1 MVKIRRAYEVLFLG
15 LFLFFLLITDLRYL
29 KGWPVSLFLEATPL
43 VALATALT
51 THTLYRNLVWGLVVI
66 AITMMLGRVWC
77 NWMCPFGIMHHF
89 FGWIGNRR
97 NTKQMIE
104 VNRYRKI
111 YAIKYY
117 ILAAMLAMASL
128 WMIPTAL
135 DSPGRIVRAY
145 RESPAASAGFRV
157 GPAVAGLFL
166 VAGAVFALGK
176 LYELAAARFKLRVV
190 PDRARKGAMI
200 GVGLAL
206 FLGLLVAGPSRVAG
220 AVATGF
226 GEAAEDHKGGS
237 STLQIGLL
245 DPIALTVRSMTTS
258 VLPTVHMASEGIY
271 TEPREYWQAWIVGL
285 IFFGF
290 LVANWYIPRFFCR
303 AICPL
308 GALLG
313 IFSRFALWRIDR
325 DPVRCTDCDLCI
337 KSCEG
342 ASDPHADLRK
352 SECFVCLNCI
362 EDCPHDAL
370 QFRFLPRKASEVTY
384 PAVGRRQMLLAGA
397 FGLLFFPM
405 ARLSGGVRKNFNRAV
420 IRPPGS
426 VAEDEF
432 LRRCIKCDQCIRVCP
447 TNVLQPALFE
457 GGVEGLWTPIMISK
471 MGWCELN
478 CTLCSQVCPT
488 GAIREISI
496 AEKLGVGPFEAKGPI
511 KTGTAFYNQGRC
523 LPWAMDTSC
532 VVCEEVCPVSPK
544 AIFTRNV
551 DVTDR
556 WGATL
561 QLKRPFI
568 DPVKCIGCGI
578 CEHECP
584 VKDDP
589 AVYVTAIG
597 ETRDKSRSLLLTLVE
612 DEAQDLVSV

>member
-1 MVKIRRAYEVLFLG
+1 MVKIRRAYEALALG
-15 LFLFFLLITDLRYL
+15 LFLFFLIITDLRYL
-29 KGWPVSLFLEATPL
+29 KGWPVSFFLEATPL
-43 VALATALT
+43 VAVSTALT
-51 THTLYRNLVWGLVVI
+51 THTLYRNLVWGLVII

-77 NWMCPFGIMHHF
+77 NWMCPFGILHHF

-104 VNRYRKI
+104 SNRYRRI
-111 YAIKYY
+111 FAIKYY
-117 ILAAMLAMASL
+117 ILAAMLAMAAL
-128 WMIPTAL
+128 WIVPTAWK
-135 DSPGRIVRAY
+135 SPGEIARAY
-145 RESPAASAGFRV
+145 SESKTPNFVPR
-157 GPAVAGLFL
+157 AV
-166 VAGAVFALGK
+166 GAVGTGISR
-176 LYELAAARFKLRVV
+176 AAAES
-190 PDRARKGAMI
+190 KG
-200 GVGLAL
+200 
-206 FLGLLVAGPSRVAG
+206 SN
-220 AVATGF
+220 
-226 GEAAEDHKGGS
+226 

-258 VLPTVHMASEGIY
+258 VLPTVHKTTEGVY
-271 TEPREYWQAWIVGL
+271 TEPREDMWGWVVGV
-285 IFFGF
+285 IFVGF
-290 LVANWYIPRFFCR
+290 LVANWWIPRFFCR
-303 AICPL
+303 VVCPL

-313 IFSRFALWRIDR
+313 IFSRFAIWRIDR
-325 DPVRCTDCDLCI
+325 DPVRCTDCDLCL

-342 ASDPHADLRK
+342 ASDPQADLRK

-370 QFRFLPRKASEVTY
+370 AFRFLPRKASEVTA
-384 PAVGRRQMLLAGA
+384 PAIGRRQLMLAGL
-397 FGLLFFPM
+397 FGVLFFPM
-405 ARLSGGVRKNFNRAV
+405 ARLSGGVRKNFNKAV

-447 TNVLQPALFE
+447 TNVLQPAMFE
-457 GGVEGLWTPIMISK
+457 AGVEGLWTPIMISK

-496 AEKLGVGPFEAKGPI
+496 TEKLGVGPFESKGPI
-511 KTGTAFYNQGRC
+511 KTGTAFYNRGRC
-523 LPWAMDTSC
+523 LPWAMDTHC

-551 DVTDR
+551 TITDR
-556 WGATL
+556 WGQTKE
-561 QLKRPFI
+561 LKRPEI
-568 DPVKCIGCGI
+568 DPEKCIGCGI

-597 ETRDKSRSLLLTLVE
+597 ETRDKSRSLLLSLVE
-612 DEAQDLVSV
+612 DPSTQDLFTV